1 PRAAAVAAFFA
12 SLLMMLAGCHHDSF
26 KRLRVVYVL
35 DATASVADDA
45 RIASLEKVPDLLT
58 RMIRGDSLSVLSITS
73 DAQVEGPKHTRRY
86 GISLL
91 RAAFDADRAALVE
104 KAKADIQEMVR
115 SVATEKY
122 QHSDLMGTVEL
133 GVEEF
138 RN

>member
-1 PRAAAVAAFFA
+1 MRFRGSDFCPPPRASAVAAFFA

-26 KRLRVVYVL
+26 KPLQVVYVL

-86 GISLL
+86 GIS
-91 RAAFDADRAALVE
+91 
-104 KAKADIQEMVR
+104 
-115 SVATEKY
+115 
-122 QHSDLMGTVEL
+122 
-133 GVEEF
+133 
-138 RN
+138 